1 MSITSKGLP
10 AWAREFIL
18 CYVRYRPN
26 IEICRPEF
34 SWSHNTGMAIT
45 DGLLCPWARGFSPHR
60 VQDMQF
66 HINIDIV
73 ARVFLVTRFMHAFC
87 RSRHTNGPEAFSSLH
102 ALRSS
107 IHFGI
112 GFVVQRLFW
121 HAIYAWVSRIG
132 LLPGGP
138 TEFAFQDDHVHI

>member
-1 MSITSKGLP
+1 MSSQVKVCLHGQGVYPVLR
-10 AWAREFIL
+10 AM
-18 CYVRYRPN
+18 
-26 IEICRPEF
+26 
-34 SWSHNTGMAIT
+34 SHQHWNLSSRVFLVAQHRHGHHRWVIVPM
-45 DGLLCPWARGFSPHR
+45 GQRVSPHR
-60 VQDMQF
+60 VQNRQF
-66 HINIDIV
+66 HISIDIV
-73 ARVFLVTRFMHAFC
+73 ARVFLVTRFMPAFC

>member
-1 MSITSKGLP
+1 MSSQVKVCPHGLGNLSCAACDVAPTSK
-10 AWAREFIL
+10 FVIQ
-18 CYVRYRPN
+18 
-26 IEICRPEF
+26 F
-34 SWSHNTGMAIT
+34 SWSYNTGMAIT
-45 DGLLCPWARGFSPHR
+45 DRLLCPWTRGFSPHR

-121 HAIYAWVSRIG
+121 HAIYAWLSRIG

-138 TEFAFQDDHVHI
+138 TDFAFQDDHVHI